1 VVVEVVQEANLQA
14 KVQLDILAAV
24 AAQEAAQVVR
34 QEQQLAAL
42 VVDLVLQDQMV
53 TKYFQ
58 GKPP

>member
-53 TKYFQ
+53 TKYF
-58 GKPP
+58 